1 MEKRWEAKN
10 DDASNHEREV
20 STKGTSGKV
29 LKTTLPYLMGG
40 IDPCLFVT
48 IYFCTQVMTITCHSP
63 LMTYEEEYIS
73 IQLYVLYQLNTV
85 FHQAHRV
92 STTQTLGTIKY

>member
-29 LKTTLPYLMGG
+29 LKTTLAYLIGG
-40 IDPCLFVT
+40 IDLFLSPFLFV
-48 IYFCTQVMTITCHSP
+48 
-63 LMTYEEEYIS
+63 L
-73 IQLYVLYQLNTV
+73 
-85 FHQAHRV
+85 R
-92 STTQTLGTIKY
+92 

>member
-29 LKTTLPYLMGG
+29 LKTTLAYLIGG
-40 IDPCLFVT
+40 IDLF
-48 IYFCTQVMTITCHSP
+48 CHHFFLYLGDDHYLSFSFDD
-63 LMTYEEEYIS
+63 LRRRVHFYSALRLISTEYGLS
-73 IQLYVLYQLNTV
+73 
-85 FHQAHRV
+85 
-92 STTQTLGTIKY
+92 LGTQSKYNLDSWDY

>member
-29 LKTTLPYLMGG
+29 LKTTLAYLIGG
-40 IDPCLFVT
+40 IYSCLSLFLFV
-48 IYFCTQVMTITCHSP
+48 IVLSVQSGSSSP
-63 LMTYEEEYIS
+63 VPTLPE
-73 IQLYVLYQLNTV
+73 
-85 FHQAHRV
+85 AHLIEKRSARRYYGGRNRYSSGSRV
-92 STTQTLGTIKY
+92 NQGLKK